1 MSITND
7 MFTVFISH
15 KHEDHALAVEVKKA
29 MEGLSPLI
37 DCFVSGVDI
46 PAGMDWRRE
55 IRSVLA
61 KSHLLVLLFTAPSKN
76 WDWCLYETGLYTRF
90 DRSEARSVVC
100 LFSPGEASPSPLA
113 DLQGVPANADKVRAF
128 LDPLCRRTWEISD
141 DWRRGA
147 LAPQIADDQVEAAAR
162 AIAEAFRRSGSGST
176 YHPCHR
182 LVLSLS
188 ESDDI
193 ASGIPESARVMVGPN
208 DTSGYTMSLFDL
220 AGGTGKRTWGDLL
233 RAVDGTEAAWRCE
246 LDSHFLQALDEQ
258 LFPPMEGRMR
268 AGGKSRGQE
277 RVYRPILYSIVR
289 GPTVGPVSDDAT
301 KTDRRPRSVTIVFEP
316 EALAAHGTGN
326 GWSLDAASG
335 RSRRCA
341 RRSLSVPG

>member
-1 MSITND
+1 VSIAND
-7 MFTVFISH
+7 VFTVFISH
-15 KHEDHALAVEVKKA
+15 KHEDHALAVEVKDV
-29 MEGLSPLI
+29 MQGLKPGLI

-46 PAGMDWRRE
+46 TAGMDWRRQ

-76 WDWCLYETGLYTRF
+76 WDWCLFETGLYTRF
-90 DRSEARSVVC
+90 DRTEARSVVC

-113 DLQGVPANADKVRAF
+113 DLQGVPATADKVGAF
-128 LDPLCRRTWEISD
+128 LDSLCRRTWEMSD

-147 LAPQIADDQVEAAAR
+147 LAPGIASDRLEDAACAIAD
-162 AIAEAFRRSGSGST
+162 AFRRSGSAST
-176 YHPCHR
+176 YYPCHR

-193 ASGIPESARVMVGPN
+193 TKGIPESARVTSGPN
-208 DTSGYTMSLFDL
+208 GTSGYTMSLFDL

-233 RAVDGTEAAWRCE
+233 RAVHATEAAWRRE

-258 LFPPMEGRMR
+258 LFSPSEGRMR
-268 AGGKSRGQE
+268 AGVTSRGQE

-289 GPTVGPVSDDAT
+289 GPTVGTGSDGGSD
-301 KTDRRPRSVTIVFEP
+301 TDRRPRSVTIVFDPEP
-316 EALAAHGTGN
+316 LAPRE
-326 GWSLDAASG
+326 AASG
-335 RSRRCA
+335 
-341 RRSLSVPG
+341 

>member
-1 MSITND
+1 MSITD
-7 MFTVFISH
+7 DVFRVFISH
-15 KHEDHALAVEVKKA
+15 KHEDHALAVEVKNA
-29 MEGLSPLI
+29 MEGLNPKLI

-55 IRSVLA
+55 IRTALA
-61 KSHLLVLLFTAPSKN
+61 KSHLLVLLFTAPSK
-76 WDWCLYETGLYTRF
+76 TGTGASTRPACTPASTGA
-90 DRSEARSVVC
+90 RPARSSACSAPV
-100 LFSPGEASPSPLA
+100 EASPSPLA
-113 DLQGVPANADKVRAF
+113 DLQGVPADADKVRAF

-147 LAPQIADDQVEAAAR
+147 LAPEIADDEVAAAAR
-162 AIAEAFRRSGSGST
+162 AIAEAFRRSGSAST
-176 YHPCHR
+176 YYPCHR

-233 RAVDGTEAAWRCE
+233 RAVDGTEAAWRRE

-258 LFPPMEGRMR
+258 LFPPIEGRMR
-268 AGGKSRGQE
+268 AGGTSRSQQ

-289 GPTVGPVSDDAT
+289 GPTVGPVSDDAAE
-301 KTDRRPRSVTIVFEP
+301 TDRRPRSVTIVLDPEP
-316 EALAAHGTGN
+316 LAPHETGTG
-326 GWSLDAASG
+326 
-335 RSRRCA
+335 
-341 RRSLSVPG
+341 

>member
-1 MSITND
+1 

-15 KHEDHALAVEVKKA
+15 KQEDHALAVEVKTA
-29 MEGLSPLI
+29 MERLNPKLI
-37 DCFVSGVDI
+37 NCFVSGVDI

-61 KSHLLVLLFTAPSKN
+61 RSHLLVLLFTAPSKN

-90 DRSEARSVVC
+90 DQSEAHSVVC

-113 DLQGVPANADKVRAF
+113 NLQGIAADVSKIRAF
-128 LDPLCRRTWEISD
+128 LDPLCRRTWEVSD

-147 LAPQIADDQVEAAAR
+147 LAPEIADDQVEAAAR
-162 AIAEAFRRSGSGST
+162 AIAEAFRRSGSAST
-176 YHPCHR
+176 YYPCHR

-193 ASGIPESARVMVGPN
+193 TRGIPESARVMVGPD

-233 RAVDGTEAAWRCE
+233 RAVNGTEAAWRRE

-258 LFPPMEGRMR
+258 LFPPIEARMR
-268 AGGKSRGQE
+268 AGGTSRGQK

-289 GPTVGPVSDDAT
+289 GPTIGPASDDAAG
-301 KTDRRPRSVTIVFEP
+301 TDRRPRSVTIVLDPEP
-316 EALAAHGTGN
+316 LEPHETGN
-326 GWSLDAASG
+326 S
-335 RSRRCA
+335 
-341 RRSLSVPG
+341 